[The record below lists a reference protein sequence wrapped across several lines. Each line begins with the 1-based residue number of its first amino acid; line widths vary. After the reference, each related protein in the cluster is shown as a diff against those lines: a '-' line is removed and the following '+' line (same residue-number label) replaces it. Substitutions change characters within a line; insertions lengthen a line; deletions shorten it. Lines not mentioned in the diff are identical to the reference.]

1 MLIAG
6 KDEGM
11 RGQGLEEVKLEIS
24 LPAELVDRMD
34 KILEVLGFQSREE
47 LVTAA
52 VRRLVDRYVSLAVRG
67 R

>member
-11 RGQGLEEVKLEIS
+11 RGQGLEEMKLEIS
-24 LPAELVDRMD
+24 LPVELVDRMD
-34 KILEVLGFQSREE
+34 EILEALGFQSREE
-47 LVTAA
+47 FVTAA
-52 VRRLVDRYVSLAVRG
+52 VRRLVDRYVSLAVRE